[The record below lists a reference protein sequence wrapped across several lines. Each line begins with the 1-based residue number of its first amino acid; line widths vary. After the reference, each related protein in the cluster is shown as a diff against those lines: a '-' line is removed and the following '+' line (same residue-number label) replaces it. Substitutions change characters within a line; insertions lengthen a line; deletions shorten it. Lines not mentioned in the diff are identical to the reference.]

1 MEEEYRRQLVA
12 LIAKLSRLFSPRS
25 ATPKVDRYKRAYCEI
40 ERFAR
45 YHGHDEE
52 WCDRLMLS
60 MLEERRVGRWAAPR
74 AA

>member
-12 LIAKLSRLFSPRS
+12 LVAKLSRLFSPRS
-25 ATPKVDRYKRAYCEI
+25 ATPKVDRYKRAYREI

-45 YHGHDEE
+45 HYGHDEE

-60 MLEERRVGRWAAPR
+60 MLEERRVGRWTAPR

>member
-25 ATPKVDRYKRAYCEI
+25 ATPKVDRYRRAYREI
-40 ERFAR
+40 ERFAGL
-45 YHGHDEE
+45 HGHDEA
-52 WCDRLMLS
+52 WCDRLMMT
-60 MLEERRVGRWAAPR
+60 MLEEQRVGRWSAPR

>member
-25 ATPKVDRYKRAYCEI
+25 ATPKVDRYKRAYREI
-40 ERFAR
+40 ERFAGH
-45 YHGHDEE
+45 YGHDEE

-60 MLEERRVGRWAAPR
+60 MLEEQRVGRWSAPR

>member
-1 MEEEYRRQLVA
+1 MDEEYRRQLVA
-12 LIAKLSRLFSPRS
+12 LIAKLSRLFSARS
-25 ATPKVDRYKRAYCEI
+25 ATPKVDRYKRAYREI

-45 YHGHDEE
+45 NYGHDEV

-60 MLEERRVGRWAAPR
+60 MLEEQRVGRWTAPR